1 MALKT
6 WILQKMNRIGRSDLP
21 QRPSRVGPMPS
32 GPGAQP
38 REPSLRGR
46 AETQESAPP
55 ILEHLGAYGPLV
67 GAIRDELLHF
77 VASELRLHL
86 AIAERDRYVLTSIEV
101 DCADDADGADLLRCF
116 TEEFTPEQTKRF
128 LARDVIGRLPNASA
142 IDLTQFGGLNAT
154 RLHGDV
160 PVDEDAYA
168 ELRAALRASTP
179 GEASHVFD
187 VTLLGRWIETE
198 PGAPTAPGS
207 EGKRAAAPHTPLAGS
222 RLEIEIDDADG
233 HRHLTLASV
242 VPNRRYSI
250 GKGEGCDIAVSGT
263 FASRRHCEIWLDNGS
278 WWAGDAGSTN
288 GIRVETAQ
296 SVLGR
301 AGVIAG
307 GANAKTVIEVVPG
320 ARIILSA
327 LARGEADDYPR
338 VMLNQ
343 AAPAPSS
350 STPVSTAGKVPT
362 TAITPIAV
370 MRQRERELTRQL
382 TLTASMAS
390 GTRTLALGAKTAP
403 VSIGRSRNQ
412 DLVVDWVH
420 EGVSGHHV
428 DLTNI
433 DDAGAEV
440 EVHGDNGVTVD
451 GTAHALGSRFRW
463 RVDERMT
470 LGRASG
476 EEPEC
481 TLVLSGRS

>member
-1 MALKT
+1 
-6 WILQKMNRIGRSDLP
+6 
-21 QRPSRVGPMPS
+21 
-32 GPGAQP
+32 
-38 REPSLRGR
+38 
-46 AETQESAPP
+46 
-55 ILEHLGAYGPLV
+55 
-67 GAIRDELLHF
+67 
-77 VASELRLHL
+77 
-86 AIAERDRYVLTSIEV
+86 
-101 DCADDADGADLLRCF
+101 
-116 TEEFTPEQTKRF
+116 
-128 LARDVIGRLPNASA
+128 VIGRLPNASA

-160 PVDEDAYA
+160 PVDDDAYA
-168 ELRAALRASTP
+168 ELRAQLRASTP
-179 GEASHVFD
+179 GEASHTFD

-198 PGAPTAPGS
+198 PGAAAPGP
-207 EGKRAAAPHTPLAGS
+207 EGKSAAAPHTPLAGS
-222 RLEIEIDDADG
+222 RLAIEIDDADG

-263 FASRRHCEIWLDNGS
+263 FASRRHCEIWLDSGS

-301 AGVIAG
+301 AGVLAG
-307 GANAKTVIEVVPG
+307 GANAKTAIEIVPG

-327 LARGEADDYPR
+327 LARGEPGDYPR
-338 VMLNQ
+338 VLLHQ
-343 AAPAPSS
+343 VAPAPSS
-350 STPVSTAGKVPT
+350 STPVSPAGKVPT

-370 MRQRERELTRQL
+370 MRQREREMARQL
-382 TLTASMAS
+382 TLTAGMAS
-390 GTRTLALGAKTAP
+390 GTRTLTLGAKSAP

-412 DLVVDWVH
+412 DLVVDWAH

-433 DDAGAEV
+433 DDTGAEV
-440 EVHGDNGVTVD
+440 EVHGDNGVTVA
-451 GTAHALGSRFRW
+451 GTTHAQGSRFRW
-463 RVDERMT
+463 RVNERMT

-481 TLVLSGRS
+481 TLMLSDRS